1 MSMESRLQL
10 GLSRLKSEMGRMLLA
25 SPPGRRRDEEERRRR
40 KEEEDKKR
48 RRRGESSHPLFQ
60 EMRRP
65 LGHSMSLPVG
75 GVRRKMV
82 EEDSRRVRGRHS
94 VPGANNVNQPS
105 NHPSQPLP
113 QNSKQKLQRSNAAQT
128 GPVRPT
134 RTFAFDDGQL
144 SINSS
149 ESEVSEHI
157 YEEIKDQSSSEEDE
171 EEENNLENESFM
183 LSISLE
189 RRNHLKLYGCLDWDF
204 KPVGH

>member
-1 MSMESRLQL
+1 
-10 GLSRLKSEMGRMLLA
+10 MG
-25 SPPGRRRDEEERRRR
+25 
-40 KEEEDKKR
+40 
-48 RRRGESSHPLFQ
+48 
-60 EMRRP
+60 
-65 LGHSMSLPVG
+65 G

-105 NHPSQPLP
+105 HHPSQPLP

-128 GPVRPT
+128 GPFRPT

-157 YEEIKDQSSSEEDE
+157 YEEIRDQSSSEED

-183 LSISLE
+183 
-189 RRNHLKLYGCLDWDF
+189 
-204 KPVGH
+204 

>member
-1 MSMESRLQL
+1 MSFRHS
-10 GLSRLKSEMGRMLLA
+10 LS
-25 SPPGRRRDEEERRRR
+25 
-40 KEEEDKKR
+40 
-48 RRRGESSHPLFQ
+48 HQ

-105 NHPSQPLP
+105 HHPSQPLP
-113 QNSKQKLQRSNAAQT
+113 QNLKQKLQRSNAAQT

-134 RTFAFDDGQL
+134 RSPNHSYFRAENDTNYCYRTFAFDDGQL

-157 YEEIKDQSSSEEDE
+157 YEEIRDQSSSEEDE

>member
-1 MSMESRLQL
+1 
-10 GLSRLKSEMGRMLLA
+10 MG
-25 SPPGRRRDEEERRRR
+25 
-40 KEEEDKKR
+40 
-48 RRRGESSHPLFQ
+48 FQ

-65 LGHSMSLPVG
+65 LAHSMSLPVG
-75 GVRRKMV
+75 GVRRKML

-105 NHPSQPLP
+105 HHPSQPLP

-128 GPVRPT
+128 GPVRST

-157 YEEIKDQSSSEEDE
+157 YEEIKDQSSSEEEPPQALWLFGLGLQACWPLDVCFCLKSE
-171 EEENNLENESFM
+171 KMKSCWN
-183 LSISLE
+183 SLLTP
-189 RRNHLKLYGCLDWDF
+189 RLKQ
-204 KPVGH
+204 

>member
-60 EMRRP
+60 VYMVHFLLTRSFRHSLSHQEMRRP
-65 LGHSMSLPVG
+65 LAHSMSLPVG
-75 GVRRKMV
+75 GVRRKLV

-105 NHPSQPLP
+105 HHPSQPLP

-134 RTFAFDDGQL
+134 RCCQSFSIL
-144 SINSS
+144 SP
-149 ESEVSEHI
+149 
-157 YEEIKDQSSSEEDE
+157 
-171 EEENNLENESFM
+171 
-183 LSISLE
+183 
-189 RRNHLKLYGCLDWDF
+189 NHRYT
-204 KPVGH
+204 